1 MFFRRREIEVY
12 FDSYFNK
19 FLVGEELNKKVE
31 IILEKVWL
39 NDKIFYRLIIV
50 SLEFYFYLFIV
61 WKVFFV

>member
-39 NDKIFYRLIIV
+39 NDKIFYKLIIV